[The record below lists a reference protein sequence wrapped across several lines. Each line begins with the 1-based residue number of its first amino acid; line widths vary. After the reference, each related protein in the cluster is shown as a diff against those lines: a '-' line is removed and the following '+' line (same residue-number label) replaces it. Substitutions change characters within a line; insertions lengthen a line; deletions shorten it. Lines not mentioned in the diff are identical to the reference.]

1 MSECL
6 AKANVVGEGG
16 TKMVKNRQVW
26 LPAVG
31 SVVDFVFGMFG
42 KCLQYNFFKV
52 LGFIKHLLLSML

>member
-1 MSECL
+1 MSLVC
-6 AKANVVGEGG
+6 GG
-16 TKMVKNRQVW
+16 TEMVKNRQVW

-31 SVVDFVFGMFG
+31 SVVDFVFGMCG